1 VALVDRFAVVSRR
14 IVAAGRVQPGAVVV
28 AGGRIEAVADEP
40 PASTTVVDV
49 GADAVMAG
57 LVDSHVHL
65 NDPGRTHWEGFATG
79 TAAAAAGGITTLVDM
94 PLNSIPPTTT
104 VAGLAAKQAAA
115 QDALA
120 VDVALWGGIVP
131 DNEAELGLLAA
142 GGVCGFKA
150 FLVASGVPE
159 FPAVT
164 LEDLDRIMP
173 VVGDLGLPLLVH
185 AELAGPMAQ
194 AADEFA
200 GSPLDV
206 RRRCAAYAESRPQA
220 AEVEAIEA
228 LAELVRRHG
237 TATHVLHLA
246 AGDAMAA
253 LLGAQDDGLPI
264 TAETCPHYLI
274 LCADEVADGDTAAK
288 CAPPIRDAANRERLW
303 NGLVDG
309 TIAMVVSDHS
319 PAPEDLKA
327 SGTGDFAEAWGGIS
341 SLELRLPLVWTAAR
355 QHGIGLERLAPWLCE
370 RPAALA
376 GLPGKGVL
384 EPGADADLVIW
395 DPEAAFT
402 VDPAAL
408 RHRHPVSPYAG
419 RTVYGKVTS
428 TYLGGRRVYPN
439 GLGRA
444 GRLIAREAR

>member
-115 QDALA
+115 QDALD

-173 VVGDLGLPLLVH
+173 VVGDLGLPLVVH